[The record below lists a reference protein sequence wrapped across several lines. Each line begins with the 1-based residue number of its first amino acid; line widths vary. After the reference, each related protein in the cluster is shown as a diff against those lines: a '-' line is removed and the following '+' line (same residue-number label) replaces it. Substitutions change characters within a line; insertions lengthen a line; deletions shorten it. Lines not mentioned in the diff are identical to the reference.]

1 MAEAASAT
9 PTIAETFNHGA
20 AGYDAMRRR
29 LLPDFDA
36 FFGAALDLI
45 DDWTRTVRR
54 SSSPL
59 RVLDLGAGTGLFTS
73 LFLDRHGDAEVTLN
87 DIADAM
93 MAEARARFAGNGA
106 ITFLAGDMTEIALG
120 GPYDLVLSSLAIH
133 HLEHPVKQALFSR
146 IRDVLVPGGLFVN
159 AEQVL
164 GPTPEAEDRYARHW
178 LKTVRALGVP
188 EDEIDKVQARMLHDR
203 CATVADQLAWMGA
216 AGLVEV
222 DCVFKSW
229 RFAVLSGRAPEA

>member
-1 MAEAASAT
+1 MAEAAPAT
-9 PTIAETFNHGA
+9 PTIAETFNHDA

-29 LLPDFDA
+29 LLPSYDA

-45 DDWTRTVRR
+45 DDWARTVRR

-73 LFLDRHGDAEVTLN
+73 LLLQRHGDAQVTLN

-93 MAEARARFAGNGA
+93 MAEARTLFAGKDA
-106 ITFLAGDMTEIALG
+106 ITFLPGDMTEIALG

-133 HLEHPVKQALFSR
+133 HLEHPVKRTVFSR
-146 IRDVLVPGGLFVN
+146 IREVLAPGGLFVN

-164 GPTPEAEDRYARHW
+164 GPTPEAEERYARHW
-178 LKTVRALGVP
+178 LETVRALGVP
-188 EDEIDKVQARMLHDR
+188 EDEIDKVQVRMRHDR
-203 CATVADQLAWMGA
+203 CATVAEQLDWMGK

-229 RFAVLSGRAPEA
+229 RFAVLSGRAPNA